1 MRTAQ
6 KIAAA
11 KLAYRVI
18 HGLRALGGRGDETV
32 VTRHGIR
39 YALDLAQGIDFAI
52 YLFGQFEPATAAA
65 YARHV
70 RPGATVLDIGANIGA
85 HSLRLA
91 QQAGPGGRVIA
102 CEPTAYG
109 RDKLRRTLALNPALA
124 PRVELIQ
131 CFLGAR
137 DEAAVVDRIYARW
150 PLAGGQELHKKHLGE
165 AMPTAGAV
173 TRRLDTL
180 LAERGRPRVDFV
192 KLDVDGYEC
201 EVLAGAGEMM
211 ARDRPVF
218 VLELS
223 PYVLEERGASLARLL
238 DHFLPLGYRFYRER
252 GEAPLPH
259 SAADLARMIG
269 DGSSINAI
277 ARIG

>member
-137 DEAAVVDRIYARW
+137 DEAAVVDRKFRDHRFNAV
-150 PLAGGQELHKKHLGE
+150 E
-165 AMPTAGAV
+165 AVGTLWHSFLSIAYGLMRSV
-173 TRRLDTL
+173 T
-180 LAERGRPRVDFV
+180 
-192 KLDVDGYEC
+192 
-201 EVLAGAGEMM
+201 
-211 ARDRPVF
+211 
-218 VLELS
+218 
-223 PYVLEERGASLARLL
+223 
-238 DHFLPLGYRFYRER
+238 HH
-252 GEAPLPH
+252 EA
-259 SAADLARMIG
+259 AM
-269 DGSSINAI
+269 
-277 ARIG
+277 